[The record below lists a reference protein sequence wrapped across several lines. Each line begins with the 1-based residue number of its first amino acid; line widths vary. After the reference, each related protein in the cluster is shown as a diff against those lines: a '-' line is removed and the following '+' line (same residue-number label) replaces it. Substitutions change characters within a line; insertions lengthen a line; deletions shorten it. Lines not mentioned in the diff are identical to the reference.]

1 MRTSKR
7 SLARAA
13 LLGGLISGTVDIGVA
28 SLIYWIS
35 LPTILQS
42 IASGLIGKAS
52 FNGGLATVILGI
64 FLQWAMSILIATIY
78 LTVTAVRP
86 NLRRRWQLM
95 GVAAGVVIF
104 LVMRYLVVPLSAA
117 PFRPQFT
124 IEGLFSHFKPYDF
137 FVSLLAMILFGLI
150 ISFCARNASP
160 DAVAGPAPEST
171 A

>member
-1 MRTSKR
+1 
-7 SLARAA
+7 
-13 LLGGLISGTVDIGVA
+13 VDIGVA
-28 SLIYWIS
+28 SLIYWTR

-52 FNGGLATVILGI
+52 YDGGLATVVLGI
-64 FLQWAMSILIATIY
+64 LLQWAMSILIAAIY

-86 NLRRRWQLM
+86 NMRCRWQLM
-95 GVAAGVVIF
+95 GVAAGVAIF

-124 IEGLFSHFKPYDF
+124 IEGLFSHFRPYDF
-137 FVSLLAMILFGLI
+137 CVSLLAMILFGLI

-160 DAVAGPAPEST
+160 EVVAGPAAEST